1 MRVLVLLSIFI
12 LGFAGCKDTEKPV
25 PFVRTTNEVFIANEG
40 NFGWGEGTLSIYNPE
55 TKIVQNEVFKSQN
68 NKALGNVLQSISQW
82 NNAYFFVLNNS
93 SKIVVTDTSFNQIGT
108 ISGLTSP
115 RYMYVVNSEKAYVT
129 DLYANAI
136 SVVNI
141 VDFSIIKT
149 IPFNGWSEKGVVLN
163 NEFWC
168 TAPESNYVY
177 CIDIETDKL
186 KDSIDVGFAS
196 ESLVID
202 DEMQLWVLSKGDE
215 IKQIAPTLT
224 VVNPLSKQKVKTIE
238 LTGLPSNLVFAHLS
252 NTIYFLN
259 NGIYK
264 MQLNRDTVPKLWVP
278 SEGRNLYALGINP
291 NGEDVYVSNIFD
303 FVQKSSIYRYSA
315 EGELLDEFKAGII
328 AGNFFFKN

>member
-1 MRVLVLLSIFI
+1 MRLLVVLSFFI
-12 LGFAGCKDTEKPV
+12 LGFSGCKDTEKPV
-25 PFVRTTNEVFIANEG
+25 PVTRTSNEVFIANEG

-55 TKIVQNEVFKSQN
+55 TKTVQNEVFKSQN
-68 NKALGNVLQSISQW
+68 TKTLGNVFQSISQW
-82 NNAYFFVLNNS
+82 NNTYFFVINNS
-93 SKIVVTDTSFNQIGT
+93 GKIVVTDTSFNQTGT

-136 SVVNI
+136 SVVNL

-149 IPFNGWSEKGVVLN
+149 IPFNGWSERGLVFN

-168 TAPESNYVY
+168 TAPESNFVY

-186 KDSIDVGFAS
+186 KDSIAIGFAS
-196 ESLVID
+196 ESIVVD

-215 IKQIAPTLT
+215 TKNISSALT
-224 VVNPLSKQKVKTIE
+224 IINPLSKQKVKTIE
-238 LTGLPSNLVFAHLS
+238 LTGLPSNLVFARLS

-264 MQLNRDTVPKLWVP
+264 MLLSRDTVPQLWVP
-278 SEGRNLYALGINP
+278 SEDRNLYALGVNP
-291 NGEDVYVSNIFD
+291 NGQNVYVSNIFD
-303 FVQKSSIYRYSA
+303 FVQKSSIYRYSV